1 MIMLLPTRATR
12 QLLSWIFSTCAAF
25 IIAVSLLVPSAVAN
39 LHQTTTGSM
48 SELPL
53 DENGRMASQTLVYP
67 SGPCASLIEDEFVER
82 GGKLHKT
89 LVDLRPVHGDAE
101 RIFFPDG
108 VYTNHLRDGNPTR
121 VQDCRA
127 ICVQKGVAGDL
138 APHAMPH
145 LQYHG
150 SGSFSHWFHGDC
162 LRTEIGF
169 INYYDKENPL
179 LMYWKDG
186 DVEKLDAEIKYGE
199 RNTICFHSF
208 LGHEFVFRN
217 HIGEIVFEYTCEHI
231 SMIAIGGRDLS
242 PVTYSDT
249 RNFTRDIKH
258 TLYNEWKRSAKVTRS
273 FSELGFQKG
282 RLPDDIFASMG
293 AFYYNNR
300 HNKVRE
306 EWDGKGVFV
315 NCELIL
321 ECIRMDFK
329 PSSLSLCG
337 FICCVLT

>member
-1 MIMLLPTRATR
+1 
-12 QLLSWIFSTCAAF
+12 
-25 IIAVSLLVPSAVAN
+25 
-39 LHQTTTGSM
+39 
-48 SELPL
+48 
-53 DENGRMASQTLVYP
+53 
-67 SGPCASLIEDEFVER
+67 
-82 GGKLHKT
+82 
-89 LVDLRPVHGDAE
+89 
-101 RIFFPDG
+101 
-108 VYTNHLRDGNPTR
+108 
-121 VQDCRA
+121 
-127 ICVQKGVAGDL
+127 
-138 APHAMPH
+138 
-145 LQYHG
+145 
-150 SGSFSHWFHGDC
+150 
-162 LRTEIGF
+162 
-169 INYYDKENPL
+169 
-179 LMYWKDG
+179 
-186 DVEKLDAEIKYGE
+186 
-199 RNTICFHSF
+199 
-208 LGHEFVFRN
+208 
-217 HIGEIVFEYTCEHI
+217 
-231 SMIAIGGRDLS
+231 MIAIGGRDLS

-321 ECIRMDFK
+321 ECTRMDFK